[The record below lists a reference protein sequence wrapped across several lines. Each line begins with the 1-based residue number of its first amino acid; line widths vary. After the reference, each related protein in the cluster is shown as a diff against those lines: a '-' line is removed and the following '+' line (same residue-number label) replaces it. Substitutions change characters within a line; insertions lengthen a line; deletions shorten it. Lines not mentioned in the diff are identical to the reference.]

1 MATMNPLE
9 RKARGSFIKGIVV
22 AGLIGIIAVAILV
35 IQIINMK
42 TAEKERIAAL
52 KTIYVLGQDVKSGQV
67 VTQDMLV
74 EKTVDGSTVP
84 SNAITQTS
92 QLNFILR
99 DQNGNEI
106 RSVPDPNN
114 AENRVLVVVIG
125 TDQYLLTTND
135 YQTGTINMNGTQQTI
150 IINASPVIAKVN
162 LNANTVLTTDN
173 LAESSEI
180 TDDTTRKQEY
190 NVLSLPADLE
200 TDDIVDVRLR
210 MPDGT
215 DYIVVSK
222 KTITILDE
230 AGIPSLNTVSMELD
244 EDEILMM
251 SNAIVESYQV
261 AGSMLYVTRY
271 VEPGLQAEAVA
282 NYVPNSDVQNLIYR
296 NPNIVDEA
304 KRALNERYNNNADN
318 RNNITDQLNTM
329 DQQERD
335 SAVESGTTQE
345 ITTQEQERQSYL
357 DAISGQ

>member
-35 IQIINMK
+35 IQIINMNR
-42 TAEKERIAAL
+42 EEQERLATL
-52 KTIYVLGQDVKSGQV
+52 TTIYVLNQDVKSGQV
-67 VTQDMLV
+67 ITADMMVSKEL
-74 EKTVDGSTVP
+74 ESTMIP
-84 SNAITQTS
+84 SNAVS
-92 QLNFILR
+92 NVGNYYLR
-99 DQNGNEI
+99 DQDGNQIISGQDQNGN
-106 RSVPDPNN
+106 P
-114 AENRVLVVVIG
+114 ALAVVING
-125 TDQYLLTTND
+125 QQYQLTTSD
-135 YQTGTINMNGTQQTI
+135 YQTGTINVNGTQQSI
-150 IINASPVIAKVN
+150 IISGSPVIAKVD
-162 LNANTVLTTDN
+162 LYANTVLTSE
-173 LAESSEI
+173 LIAESNEL

-222 KTITILDE
+222 KTITVLDE
-230 AGIPSLNTVSMELD
+230 AGIPSINTVSMNLN

-282 NYVPNSDVQNLIYR
+282 NYVPNSDVQNLIYS

-304 KRALNERYNNNADN
+304 KRALNERYNSNAGN